1 MRELHPSRTIWLVQR
16 YSPGAG
22 FINPFGDMNGQI
34 GNEVAQKLIA
44 DVVSPDYMGA
54 AEYEWGAYSECL
66 SKMYEHELVVEE
78 YDGFDIPIYIV
89 ASSIDFAK
97 VCIHLIY
104 NETELVNSYSDSTY
118 NEISKSD
125 YGSFKKTVLGQSR
138 QNTIGWLSLRGHY
151 AWFTDKDIAKT
162 FKQLLTPDEWK
173 EIAEA
178 IEKEPKCQE

>member
-16 YSPGAG
+16 YSPGTG

-54 AEYEWGAYSECL
+54 AEYEWGAYPKCL
-66 SKMYEHELVVEE
+66 EKMFEHELVVEE

-89 ASSIDFAK
+89 AASIDFAK
-97 VCIHLIY
+97 VCIHYLY
-104 NETELVNSYSDSTY
+104 NETELVNSYSDNSY
-118 NEISKSD
+118 NEVSKAD
-125 YGSFKKTVLGQSR
+125 YGSFKKTVLGKSR
-138 QNTIGWLSLRGHY
+138 QDTIGWLSLKGHY
-151 AWFTDKDIAKT
+151 AWFTDENIAKT

-178 IEKEPKCQE
+178 IEEETECQE